1 MNELDTSTQE
11 YIRDYIEDYLQD
23 FLGDQIE
30 NFSGLGFDSVAT
42 GDSEGE
48 ELDLDIDVDINID
61 VDLNID
67 VNDLDTGSGSE
78 GGDYDVNDLDT
89 GTEGEG
95 GELDVDTPEI
105 GGGSLTGAPTGGLP
119 DAESPEIVLDEFQ
132 GVSIV
137 NEDPTISVIWDN
149 AAQEAIADAG
159 QGPTASAYQ
168 FALLHTAIYDAWS
181 AYNETAI
188 SSTTGDD
195 ALQVSGEENTEAN
208 KIESISYAAYQ
219 TLSTLLP
226 EQQAIFAEVLNEL
239 GLDPN
244 NASTDPSTAA
254 GLGNL
259 TAEALLESRAN
270 DGSNALGDDPNGDG
284 TPFSDTTGFTTPNT
298 PDNVVDIEIF
308 TLENTPI
315 NNDPLADDTAQSALT
330 PQFGDVDSFSLES
343 GDQFR
348 PDGPEGFLVEGLE
361 AEVDFQAGTITLEDG
376 SVVEISRELIGEVI
390 NPGFIEQAED
400 IIDVSANLTDEQKLI
415 AEFWE
420 DGPGTSFPPGNG
432 QAFGQFVSARDN
444 NTLDED
450 VELFFSLGNS
460 QLDSAIAA
468 WDSKYAFNYARPL
481 RAIRELGRQGLIGE
495 FNEDLDGFAI
505 EAYAGPG
512 LDTQT
517 ILAEDFITYQFGPDD
532 ASPPFPEYVSGHS
545 TFSAAAAEVLQLST
559 GSDDF
564 GASVSFD
571 PGSSR
576 FEPGLT
582 PGGPI
587 TLEYDTFT
595 DFADESGISRIYGG
609 IHFED
614 GDLDGR
620 QLGREVGQAAFDRA
634 QFFINGGDGNSDPVT
649 GSDGSEALTGTGTG
663 GDDSLIATNNEDNT
677 LPSVTS
683 GDEITPEDSALTLPI
698 ADADTTGVGDDPLGT
713 QNDVLDDGQGN
724 NSEEL
729 TFTTPELATV

>member
-1 MNELDTSTQE
+1 MNELETNFQE
-11 YIRDYIEDYLQD
+11 YLSEYIDDYLQD
-23 FLGDQIE
+23 FLQDQIE
-30 NFSGLGFDSVAT
+30 NFVGLGIEPISIEDNETEDLDVEIDLDA
-42 GDSEGE
+42 GDGYSPVDIPEVSEG
-48 ELDLDIDVDINID
+48 
-61 VDLNID
+61 
-67 VNDLDTGSGSE
+67 
-78 GGDYDVNDLDT
+78 
-89 GTEGEG
+89 
-95 GELDVDTPEI
+95 
-105 GGGSLTGAPTGGLP
+105 SLLGAPTG
-119 DAESPEIVLDEFQ
+119 PEIVIDEFQ

-149 AAQEAIADAG
+149 AAQAATAAAG

-181 AYNETAI
+181 AYDDTAI

-195 ALQVSGEENTEAN
+195 ALQRPAEENTDAN
-208 KIESISYAAYQ
+208 KVEALSYAAFQ

-226 EQQAIFAEVLNEL
+226 DQTEIFEDVLYEL
-239 GLDPN
+239 GLDPSN
-244 NASTDPSTAA
+244 TSTDPSTAA
-254 GLGNL
+254 GVGNL
-259 TAEALLESRAN
+259 AAQTLLESRAN

-298 PDNVVDIEIF
+298 PDNVENIELF

-315 NNDPLADDTAQSALT
+315 NNEPLGAEGEAQSALT
-330 PQFGDVDSFSLES
+330 PQFGEVDPFALES

-348 PDGPEGFLVEGLE
+348 PDGPEGFLVEGVE

-376 SVVEISRELIGEVI
+376 TVEEISRDLIGTII

-400 IIDVSANLTDEQKLI
+400 IINVSANLTDEQKLV

-432 QAFGQFVSARDN
+432 LAFGQYVSERDS

-450 VELFFSLGNS
+450 VELFFGLGNS

-495 FNEDLDGFAI
+495 FNEDLGGFAI
-505 EAYAGPG
+505 EAYAGPELG
-512 LDTQT
+512 TQT
-517 ILAEDFITYQFGPDD
+517 ILAEEFITYQFGPDD

-559 GSDDF
+559 GSDEF
-564 GASVSFD
+564 GGSVSFE

-576 FEPGLT
+576 FETGLT
-582 PGGPI
+582 PGETV
-587 TLEYDTFT
+587 TLEWETFS
-595 DFADESGISRIYGG
+595 DFADESGLSRIYGG
-609 IHFED
+609 IHWQD

-620 QLGREVGQAAFDRA
+620 QLGREVGQAAFDQA
-634 QFFINGGDGNSDPVT
+634 QFFINGGDSRDPVT
-649 GSDGSEALTGTGTG
+649 GYDSSEALAGTETDGNSN
-663 GDDSLIATNNEDNT
+663 DSLIATAGEDYSQ
-677 LPSVTS
+677 LSVASTFY
-683 GDEITPEDSALTLPI
+683 GDELVPEGDALVYP
-698 ADADTTGVGDDPLGT
+698 ANTTGISDDPLGA
-713 QNDVLDDGQGN
+713 QNAVIGDDQGN
-724 NSEEL
+724 EEAPSLASSE
-729 TFTTPELATV
+729 FATV